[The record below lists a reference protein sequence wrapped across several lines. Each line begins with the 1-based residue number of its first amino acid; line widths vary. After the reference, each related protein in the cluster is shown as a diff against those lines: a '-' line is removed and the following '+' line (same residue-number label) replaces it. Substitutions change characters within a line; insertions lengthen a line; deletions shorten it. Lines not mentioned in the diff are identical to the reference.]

1 MPSNKNMNINYT
13 NRDFDTIKQDLVNYA
28 QKYYPNI
35 IKDFSEGSFGS
46 LLLDTVAY
54 LGDSMSFYLDYSV
67 NEGFLHSALEL
78 KNVMRQARQLG
89 YKHRPLASSFGTV
102 EIKVLIPSNDSDN
115 TPNTDYLPIIKKGS
129 TFTSQG
135 GSEFTLVRDIDFNNS
150 STAVAEKNSNGKIL
164 YYIVTNVGLVI
175 SGINKI
181 ETHEVGDFVRFNK
194 VFLDDENVIEL
205 LSVVDSAGHE
215 YYEVEHLSQDV
226 IYRVISN
233 TDPSTLTDAPS
244 ILKPMAVPRRFT
256 LERDRENQP
265 YLQFGTVSNNEILN
279 KDFVDPNEVVL
290 DLHGRDYV
298 TDKHFDPSNLFS
310 NDKFGVSPS
319 NTTLTIEYRSA
330 AADNVNA
337 PAGSLTGI
345 GSLDVGFKNELSLT
359 QGLIDT
365 VISSVAVNNPSPILG
380 DVDAVSIEEARI
392 LATDSFATQNRAV
405 TKSDYMSIV
414 YRMPPELG
422 SIKRINVFQ
431 DNDSFKRNINMYV
444 LSEDSNG
451 NLTQTPGIIKS
462 NLKTWLNSYKMIND
476 TIDILDAYVVTI
488 GVNFVIIPQ
497 PHVSKFDALTAAL
510 DKLQEEM
517 ISPKYNIGEPFYI
530 TDVYKYLKEVDEV
543 LDVVDVVVTNLTTSN
558 HSNVYYDVEENTSAD
573 GRIILAKERVCFEIR
588 YADDIK
594 GAVI

>member
-1 MPSNKNMNINYT
+1 MNINYT

>member
-54 LGDSMSFYLDYSV
+54 LGDSMSFYLDYNV

-89 YKHRPLASSFGTV
+89 YKHRPLASSFGTI

-115 TPNTDYLPIIKKGS
+115 TPNTDYLPIIKKGT

-135 GSEFTLVRDIDFNNS
+135 GSEFTLVRDIDFSNS
-150 STAVAEKNSNGKIL
+150 STAVSEKNSSGKIL

-175 SGINKI
+175 SGTNKI

-194 VFLDDENVIEL
+194 LFLDDENIIEL

-226 IYRVISN
+226 IYRIISN
-233 TDPSTLTDAPS
+233 TDPSTLTDSPS

-256 LERDRENQP
+256 LERDRNNQP
-265 YLQFGTVSNNEILN
+265 YLQFGTVSNNEVLN
-279 KDFVDPNEVVL
+279 KDFIDPSEVVL

-298 TDKHFDPSNLFS
+298 TDRHFDPSNLFS
-310 NDKFGVSPS
+310 NDKFGVAPA

-337 PAGSLTGI
+337 PAGSITGVGNLNI
-345 GSLDVGFKNELSLT
+345 GFKNELSLT
-359 QGLIDT
+359 QELINT
-365 VISSVAVNNPSPILG
+365 VVGSVSVNNPSPILG
-380 DVDAVSIEEARI
+380 DVDAVSVDEARI

-451 NLTQTPGIIKS
+451 NLTQTSSII
-462 NLKTWLNSYKMIND
+462 
-476 TIDILDAYVVTI
+476 
-488 GVNFVIIPQ
+488 
-497 PHVSKFDALTAAL
+497 
-510 DKLQEEM
+510 
-517 ISPKYNIGEPFYI
+517 
-530 TDVYKYLKEVDEV
+530 
-543 LDVVDVVVTNLTTSN
+543 
-558 HSNVYYDVEENTSAD
+558 
-573 GRIILAKERVCFEIR
+573 
-588 YADDIK
+588 
-594 GAVI
+594 

>member
-54 LGDSMSFYLDYSV
+54 LGDSMSFYLDYNV

-89 YKHRPLASSFGTV
+89 YKHRPLASSFGTI

-115 TPNTDYLPIIKKGS
+115 TPNTDYLPIIKKGT

-135 GSEFTLVRDIDFNNS
+135 GSEFTLVRDIDFSNS
-150 STAVAEKNSNGKIL
+150 STAVSEKNSSGKIL

-175 SGINKI
+175 SGTNKI

-194 VFLDDENVIEL
+194 LFLDDENIIEL

-226 IYRVISN
+226 IYRIISN
-233 TDPSTLTDAPS
+233 TDPSTLTDSPS

-256 LERDRENQP
+256 LERDRNNQP
-265 YLQFGTVSNNEILN
+265 YLQFGTVSNNEVLN
-279 KDFVDPNEVVL
+279 KDFIDPSEVVL

-298 TDKHFDPSNLFS
+298 TDRHFDPSNLFS
-310 NDKFGVSPS
+310 NDKFGVAPA

-337 PAGSLTGI
+337 PAGSITGVGNLNI
-345 GSLDVGFKNELSLT
+345 GFKNELSLT
-359 QGLIDT
+359 QELINT
-365 VISSVAVNNPSPILG
+365 VVGSVSVNNPSPILG
-380 DVDAVSIEEARI
+380 DVDAVSVDEARI

-422 SIKRINVFQ
+422 SVKRINVFQ

-451 NLTQTPGIIKS
+451 NLTQTSSIIKN

-530 TDVYKYLKEVDEV
+530 TDVYKHLKEVDEV